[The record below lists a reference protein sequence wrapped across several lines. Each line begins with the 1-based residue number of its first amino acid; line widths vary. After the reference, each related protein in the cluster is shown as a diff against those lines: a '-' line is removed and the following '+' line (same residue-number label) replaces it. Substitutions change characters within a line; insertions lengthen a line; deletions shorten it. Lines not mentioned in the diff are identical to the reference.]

1 MNYGTFQI
9 VVGAVFAAIAVA
21 LMGLFAFIAARGGR
35 DVPLEDVQRTGYRLR
50 KRWLF
55 LLSALLPLVVGIAA
69 LATPYPSGDDRTV
82 VKVTSGQ
89 FFFAFDPPQVAS
101 GTKVRFDVTSVDVNH
116 GFGLY
121 DPDETFLGSVQA
133 MPGRHN
139 KLDLTLSAAGRY
151 RVLCFEFCGLKH
163 HEMAGSFTVTAG

>member
-1 MNYGTFQI
+1 MHYATFQI

-21 LMGLFAFIAARGGR
+21 LMALFAFIAARAGR

-55 LLSALLPLVVGIAA
+55 LLAALLPLVVGIAA
-69 LATPYPSGDDRTV
+69 LATPYPSGGDRTV

-89 FFFAFDPPQVAS
+89 FFFALDPPQVAA
-101 GTKVRFDVTSVDVNH
+101 GTKVRFDVTSLDVNH

-121 DPDETFLGSVQA
+121 DPHGEFLGSVQA

-139 KLDLTLSAAGRY
+139 RLDLTLSAPGRY
-151 RVLCFEFCGLKH
+151 RILCFEYCGLKH
-163 HEMAGSFTVTAG
+163 HEMAGSFTVTEG